1 MRQLCKRRGALYARV
16 LILAVL
22 VMPHGAAQASE
33 QNKSANPVNACGD
46 SNRPSPAWLSSNRVA
61 ASYVPNRLLVAT
73 AGTVTADTVPPGQQL
88 CCCDNICSQA
98 PSKCVCT
105 CKIGGDGNRYPDF
118 DCSK

>member
-1 MRQLCKRRGALYARV
+1 MFAKSMSV
-16 LILAVL
+16 LFLAVVL
-22 VMPHGAAQASE
+22 MIEGGAEASE
-33 QNKSANPVNACGD
+33 QNKTANVVKACGGSD
-46 SNRPSPAWLSSNRVA
+46 RTSSAWLSSNRVA

-73 AGTVTADTVPPGQQL
+73 ADPVTADTVPPGQQL